1 MRKNKKKEIE
11 EGGNLSYILKSMF
24 KKDEI
29 MSMIGQPR
37 FRSLRKTLVDQVIN
51 QIAESMNVEKVQSVC
66 DDTGISRRGYE
77 TLFKCLREGMVH
89 VGITKVVI
97 PCPFHVVN
105 VCARSTRKIV
115 EHMGDMYHI
124 EATEEI
130 KHTDGKK
137 EK

>member
-1 MRKNKKKEIE
+1 
-11 EGGNLSYILKSMF
+11 MF

-37 FRSLRKTLVDQVIN
+37 FSSLRKTLVDQVIN
-51 QIAESMNVEKVQSVC
+51 QISESMNVEKVQSVC

-97 PCPFHVVN
+97 PRPYHIESA
-105 VCARSTRKIV
+105 CARSKMDIV
-115 EHMGDMYHI
+115 DIVGDMYHR
-124 EATEEI
+124 EANKEI
-130 KHTDGKK
+130 KQKGRKK
-137 EK
+137 NTQNEILILNSKNNI